1 VRLRQHIAGGDRELW
16 LIALFLLIGVVAPTA
31 CVLWFMNE
39 AAAKEIVIARHTTLE
54 AYRGQMRVERDRLD
68 AFWAERAQALEN
80 RSAQRGATNFE
91 HIVTGGLA
99 DSAIILDARGN
110 LAYPAPPVAVAFA
123 PLGSTSA
130 LERQG
135 RLREAAAAYAQF
147 AATEQPELAACA
159 AQSQI
164 RCLLRLGDQAA
175 ALSAIRQHFLNG
187 RLSLCCADSFGRLIP
202 ADEQLL
208 YLKLTPRSD
217 PERMPVAQ
225 RLGQLLND
233 YEYVS
238 MPSSQRLFLI
248 GELRT
253 IKLHGTVPVFPLE
266 AAERLAAE
274 VLDSD
279 VVRPGEPALERTRVP
294 EVWRLTT
301 GDGRVVALYRTSTIM
316 AAIDQNLDAH
326 NPFPGK
332 VRYLAIP
339 RGEVAKWDGIAA
351 GPMLPGWQISFL
363 PTSITGPRGTPLTAY
378 TWVGFLVVAGMA
390 LGALLAVRAIYGSW
404 RLARLKTDLVAA
416 VSHELKSP
424 LASMRLLVDA
434 LLEDQQLD
442 PVKTRDYLKLI
453 SADNLRL
460 SRLIENFLTFSRIE
474 RNRQRFEFADADPGE
489 IVTCAVQSMRDRL
502 QPPACHLEVQ
512 VAPDLPA
519 VHGDESALVT
529 ALLNLLDNAHKYT
542 PGDKHISVRAYREN
556 GNVVLA
562 VKDNGIGIAPRE
574 QKRIFRR
581 FYQVD
586 RRLAR
591 ETGGCGLG
599 LSIVEFIVRAHG
611 GAVRVN
617 SRSGAGSTFSMLLP
631 CEPVAREA
639 DG

>member
-1 VRLRQHIAGGDRELW
+1 VKFLRQHIPGGNRELW

-31 CVLWFMNE
+31 CVLWFMKE
-39 AAAKEIVIARHTTLE
+39 AASKEIVIARHTTLE
-54 AYRGQMRVERDRLD
+54 AYRAQMRLERDHLD
-68 AFWAERAQALEN
+68 AFWAERAQALGS
-80 RSAQRGATNFE
+80 RSAQPGAGDFKR
-91 HIVTGGLA
+91 IVTSGLA
-99 DSAIILDARGN
+99 DSAIILDN
-110 LAYPAPPVAVAFA
+110 PVYPAPPVVTADTPFESAN
-123 PLGSTSA
+123 A

-135 RLREAAAAYAQF
+135 RLGEASAAYAQF
-147 AATEQPELAACA
+147 VATGPPGLAALA
-159 AQSQI
+159 AQGQVRS
-164 RCLLRLGDQAA
+164 LLRLGDKAA
-175 ALSAIRQHFLNG
+175 ALGTIRRHFITG
-187 RLSLCCADSFGRLIP
+187 RLSQCCPDSFGRLIA
-202 ADEQLL
+202 ADEHLL
-208 YLKLTPRSD
+208 YLKLTPHGD
-217 PERMPVAQ
+217 PLWLPAAQTVAQ
-225 RLGQLLND
+225 LVND
-233 YEYVS
+233 YERVT

-248 GELRT
+248 GELRA
-253 IKLHGTVPVFPLE
+253 IAPPGAAPAFPLE

-279 VVRPGEPALERTRVP
+279 VIRPGEPMLERTRVP

-301 GDGRVVALYRTSTIM
+301 GDGRVVALYRTPTIM

-363 PTSITGPRGTPLTAY
+363 PTIITGPGGTPLTAY
-378 TWVGFLVVAGMA
+378 TLVGFLVVAGMT
-390 LGALLAVRAIYGSW
+390 LGALFAVRAIYGSW

-424 LASMRLLVDA
+424 LASMQLLVDA

-474 RNRQRFEFADADPGE
+474 RNRQRFEFADTDPAE
-489 IVTCAVQSMRDRL
+489 IVTSAVQSMRDRL
-502 QPPACHLEVQ
+502 QPPACQLEVE

-519 VHGDESALVT
+519 VRGDESALVT

-631 CEPVAREA
+631 CEPVAPEA
-639 DG
+639 GA